1 MWIFK
6 FKNKE
11 GIQLI
16 FVTLEEVF
24 HAAKLE
30 AIVALIDNGY
40 SNEDSIS
47 MIDGAEKTRTY
58 AALIKPL

>member
-11 GIQLI
+11 GVHLL

-30 AIVALIDNGY
+30 AIVSLIDNGY
-40 SNEDSIS
+40 SKEDAIS
-47 MIDGAEKTRTY
+47 MIDGAEKTHTY
-58 AALIKPL
+58 AALIKPV